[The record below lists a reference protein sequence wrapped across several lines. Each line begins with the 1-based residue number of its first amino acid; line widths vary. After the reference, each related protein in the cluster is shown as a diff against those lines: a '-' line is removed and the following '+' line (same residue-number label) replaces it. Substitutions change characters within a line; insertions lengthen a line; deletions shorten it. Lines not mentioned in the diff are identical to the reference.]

1 MSPILLNKMYCNK
14 EYKEVGYDEKEDIW
28 SLGIICYQLLV
39 GSHPFDTTEMS
50 ELVSKVNNGEYF
62 IPITLSKEA
71 ISFII
76 SMLKFDSQKRI
87 SVDELYNHEFLRKNV
102 KEFNKLNLDKIKQY
116 EDDLKIKINTKNDG
130 LIEDILAKS
139 VFETKEQQN

>member
-1 MSPILLNKMYCNK
+1 MSPILLNKLFHNK
-14 EYKEVGYDEKEDIW
+14 DYEEAGYDEKEDIW

-39 GSHPFDTTEMS
+39 GEHPFNSDNLN
-50 ELVSKVNNGEYF
+50 ELINKVNLGDYS

-102 KEFNKLNLDKIKQY
+102 KEFNKLNL
-116 EDDLKIKINTKNDG
+116 
-130 LIEDILAKS
+130 
-139 VFETKEQQN
+139 

>member
-1 MSPILLNKMYCNK
+1 MSPILLNKMYCNE

-39 GSHPFDTTEMS
+39 GEHPFNSDNLN
-50 ELVSKVNNGEYF
+50 ELVNKVNVGDYSM
-62 IPITLSKEA
+62 PITLSREA

-102 KEFNKLNLDKIKQY
+102 KEFNKLNLDTIKQY
-116 EDDLKIKINTKNDG
+116 EDDSKIKINTKNDR

-139 VFETKEQQN
+139 VSETKEQEN